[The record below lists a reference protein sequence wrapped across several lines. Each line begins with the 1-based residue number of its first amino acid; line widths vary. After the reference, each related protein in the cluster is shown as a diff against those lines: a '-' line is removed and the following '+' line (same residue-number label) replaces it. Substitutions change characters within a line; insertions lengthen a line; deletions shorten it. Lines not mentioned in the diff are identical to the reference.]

1 MYQTPDSADITAIEY
16 RRYKGGWKPQ
26 AVAAGGDQYDFDW
39 CEQDGILAY
48 HMSGFGPGAEEHMLY
63 PFVDVPKLCG
73 KLWYDHTRLHL
84 VDGAGKRLSDR
95 DARKLGY
102 LVIREPL
109 DGNPFE
115 DDAAREDT
123 TEYCAQCRSYHPS
136 ESMCRH
142 VQLEG
147 VCWGEYCLG
156 CGAPEVDFGETQAS
170 LYRLLR
176 MLPPAT
182 IETMLRDTLRGR
194 RCICDGEAML
204 YAFCGERNYEKRYWP
219 GIAWLGSLDKTCK
232 EALALTAGWLWSF
245 QQASWR
251 ACCVVPAHRFIRHL
265 PIRKLEEWLA
275 IDPLNPT
282 RLDDRPLRVSLG
294 FKPRCAND
302 FLFLKDPE
310 RCHEVTL
317 WPPEGSDQMGRLGL
331 TLSVAEVKRAPR
343 KAVDLYFG
351 AVIERNGQHVSEL
364 KGYDLRL
371 CWPRTPAGRRKG
383 LGRRL

>member
-1 MYQTPDSADITAIEY
+1 MYQTPEKADITVIEY
-16 RRYKGGWKPQ
+16 HRYKSGWKPF
-26 AVAAGGDQYDFDW
+26 AVSAGGDEYDFDW

-48 HMSGFGPGAEEHMLY
+48 HMSGTGPIAEEHMLY
-63 PFVDVPKLCG
+63 PFANAPKLHG

-84 VDGAGKRLSDR
+84 IDGDGTRLSDQ

-102 LVIREPL
+102 QVVREPL

-115 DDAAREDT
+115 DDDASEDT
-123 TEYCAQCRSYHPS
+123 TEYCAQCRSAHPS

-142 VQLEG
+142 VQLEKPNS
-147 VCWGEYCLG
+147 GEYCLG
-156 CGAPEVDFGETQAS
+156 CGALEVDFGQTQAS

-182 IETMLRDTLRGR
+182 IETMLRDTLRGVY
-194 RCICDGEAML
+194 CIHDGNAML
-204 YAFCGERNYEKRYWP
+204 EAFRGERNYTKRYWP
-219 GIAWLGSLDKTCK
+219 GIAWLVSLDKTCK

-245 QQASWR
+245 QQASWK
-251 ACCVVPAHRFIRHL
+251 ACCVVPANRFIRHL
-265 PIRKLEEWLA
+265 PMRKLEEWLA
-275 IDPLNPT
+275 IDPLDPT

-294 FKPRCAND
+294 FNPRCAND

-317 WPPEGSDQMGRLGL
+317 WPPDGSPQMGRIGL
-331 TLSVAEVKRAPR
+331 TLSVAEVKRVSR
-343 KAVDLYFG
+343 NAVDLYFG

-371 CWPRTPAGRRKG
+371 
-383 LGRRL
+383 